1 MTQVALNSM
10 EDRKKLIIKHY
21 LINPFG
27 TVLAL
32 VMSVQPFMCFCVPW
46 AQLKKSKRKFMS
58 SNVGRHDM
66 HAIKANHQERK
77 PRGSLLSFLI
87 LPTFHGFLYH
97 TLKFLGNYVR
107 KPFLLV
113 LFNIAI
119 IFNTRLS

>member
-66 HAIKANHQERK
+66 HAIKANQVPKLLLYLLLLKKGNQE
-77 PRGSLLSFLI
+77 
-87 LPTFHGFLYH
+87 
-97 TLKFLGNYVR
+97 
-107 KPFLLV
+107 V
-113 LFNIAI
+113 LF
-119 IFNTRLS
+119 FLF